1 MSDPKFG
8 SWPGSFTT
16 SQNFQGIS
24 SVCQDVTSWQT
35 EPPRTGFEIP
45 TVRAPV
51 APWKGEVQMPELFH
65 PKKKQAAPRLTNA
78 ESGIF
83 RQTTELNLSELAA
96 FLVETD
102 DFIAVGEDLAVY
114 RKPCWHILSRQ
125 EILREISMRLDSFGG
140 SYLSSYQLQEIK
152 KRILNS
158 AQVQHFASLPAADYR
173 ILCCKDSLYR
183 WADDTITPPKR
194 KYLRFNHLEVSANDI
209 RPSRTP
215 FFDHMVETAA
225 QGDSGFEQRLLE
237 CLGVIL
243 TGYPCKRFFVF
254 EGPPDSGKSQLA
266 RFLREILGTTSCF
279 AVNDIEQFHTR
290 FLTGMLPGKLLCVCS
305 DVSDK
310 PLTPKAVGLIK
321 QLTGDDLIFGERK
334 YQDANVFANTAKLL
348 FLTNFPL
355 QIWGARPDPAFLKRM
370 VKIPFH
376 HSVPEE
382 EQIPDLYRH
391 FMREAGGIIWKS
403 LQSLEALIER
413 GGAFTA
419 LSDENDMTDVEA
431 VPTQQDLVRE
441 FVQERCKLRE
451 DARTPAEMLC
461 KAYTQFLLDI
471 YGISESISTS
481 SFSKILNKLS
491 LPIQKHHATKLR
503 GYKGIELCPDY
514 IID

>member
-1 MSDPKFG
+1 
-8 SWPGSFTT
+8 
-16 SQNFQGIS
+16 
-24 SVCQDVTSWQT
+24 
-35 EPPRTGFEIP
+35 
-45 TVRAPV
+45 
-51 APWKGEVQMPELFH
+51 
-65 PKKKQAAPRLTNA
+65 
-78 ESGIF
+78 
-83 RQTTELNLSELAA
+83 
-96 FLVETD
+96 
-102 DFIAVGEDLAVY
+102 
-114 RKPCWHILSRQ
+114 
-125 EILREISMRLDSFGG
+125 
-140 SYLSSYQLQEIK
+140 
-152 KRILNS
+152 
-158 AQVQHFASLPAADYR
+158 
-173 ILCCKDSLYR
+173 
-183 WADDTITPPKR
+183 
-194 KYLRFNHLEVSANDI
+194 
-209 RPSRTP
+209 
-215 FFDHMVETAA
+215 MVETAA

-355 QIWGARPDPAFLKRM
+355 QILGARPDPAFLKRM

-391 FMREAGGIIWKS
+391 FMCEAGGIIWKS

-413 GGAFTA
+413 GGTFTA
-419 LSDENDMTDVEA
+419 LSGENDMTNVKA